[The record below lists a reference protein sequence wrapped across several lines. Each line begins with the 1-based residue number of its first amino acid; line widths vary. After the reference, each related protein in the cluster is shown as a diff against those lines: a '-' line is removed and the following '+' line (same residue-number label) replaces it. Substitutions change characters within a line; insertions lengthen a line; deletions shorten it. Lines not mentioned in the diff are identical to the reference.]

1 MTDVFTSVLHPFGGY
16 RLGRRLRFIAALS
29 AALIE
34 VALRGFVHLNLPDM
48 ANTKE
53 RVLFRLPFQKSY
65 TVSVAATKAAN
76 LDDGGIHHIF
86 EGRFNEHYTDSDG
99 NDQVRITAGGAAF
112 RSDPKDKEYYA
123 AKAREAAAD

>member
-1 MTDVFTSVLHPFGGY
+1 
-16 RLGRRLRFIAALS
+16 
-29 AALIE
+29 
-34 VALRGFVHLNLPDM
+34 M

-53 RVLFRLPFQKSY
+53 RVLFRLPFQKAY

-76 LDDGGIHHIF
+76 LDDGGIHHIY

-99 NDQVRITAGGAAF
+99 KEQVRITSGGAAF

-123 AKAREAAAD
+123 AKAREMSAD